1 MLALNTVTHKT
12 GTSASELLMN
22 REVRTLISPLFDEI
36 NAIFI
41 CSESHDSN
49 NSSISIP
56 LHLNNFAGYQGI
68 NTSNRTKKIIGIH
81 HNPRS
86 YTLLNDKK
94 NIIPY
99 NRSHDIKSLEMEQ
112 ETVVDKPTKLTRGNR
127 KSMTLSR
134 NNETIPPHD
143 VQPTQTNYSPYAT
156 RSGRRVTKPQQH
168 G

>member
-1 MLALNTVTHKT
+1 
-12 GTSASELLMN
+12 MN
-22 REVRTLISPLFDEI
+22 RDVRTLISSLFDEI

-41 CSESHDSN
+41 CSESHDTN

-56 LHLNNFAGYQGI
+56 LHLKNFAGYRGI

-81 HNPRS
+81 HNSRS

-99 NRSHDIKSLEMEQ
+99 NRRHDIKSLEMEQ

-127 KSMTLSR
+127 KSLTLSR
-134 NNETIPPHD
+134 NN
-143 VQPTQTNYSPYAT
+143 QTVP
-156 RSGRRVTKPQQH
+156 
-168 G
+168 